1 MHLLVYCD
9 VSADFFFFFL
19 NLLYALV
26 SPEKEATA
34 DEQAEPHVEVH
45 KSVPEK
51 DSQPAPKAIQKRLIG
66 KKPAKRRSA
75 R

>member
-1 MHLLVYCD
+1 MQT
-9 VSADFFFFFL
+9 FFLSFCFL

-26 SPEKEATA
+26 RPEKEATA
-34 DEQAEPHVEVH
+34 DERAEPHVEVH
-45 KSVPEK
+45 KTVPEK

-66 KKPAKRRSA
+66 KKPAKRGCA